1 MAILSYNASFRDW
14 WTANSALGVGLSA
27 WYVVRMQKAAA
38 LVFALALA
46 LGCNETTVVVNGGDG
61 GTGGGA
67 AGTGGSGAAGGS
79 GGMGGS
85 AGSGGMGGEAGNSG
99 MGGVGGSGGSAGA
112 GGTGGLCGS
121 VSCPNDRPL
130 CSDALE
136 CVQCTADEDAYCTDQ
151 GLLCDVGTSSCI
163 ACFGDTDCTDPAA
176 ARCDTGM
183 CVPCTE
189 NGQCDDVDGLP
200 GILNAC
206 NEEGV
211 CVDCTPESEAE
222 TCPGSRACNP
232 RTEECTDVPIGRFD
246 VCEECVSDSQCGE
259 DGVPSA
265 AHRCVPMFYQT
276 MDNRFP
282 DGDTGFCLK
291 VFSPGGCEQ
300 PYAIEISERT
310 SLSGDPPTS
319 YCGINETLATCPAVR
334 ALDQNQACPLGEDTE
349 CPESGLCRNVGGL
362 PNRCTYS
369 CASIAECLENNPIG
383 TPGSTCGSSGSG
395 GDDYCGG

>member
-1 MAILSYNASFRDW
+1 MRWLFGFLCVC
-14 WTANSALGVGLSA
+14 ALGV
-27 WYVVRMQKAAA
+27 MP
-38 LVFALALA
+38 LV
-46 LGCNETTVVVNGGDG
+46 GCSETTGDGGSGGAAGDGGSGGDGGSAGNG

-151 GLLCDVGTSSCI
+151 DLLCDVGTSSCI

-222 TCPGSRACNP
+222 TCTGFRACNP
-232 RTEECTDVPIGRFD
+232 ATNECTDVLVGSLD
-246 VCEECVSDSQCGE
+246 VCEECVSDSQCG
-259 DGVPSA
+259 DGGAASE
-265 AHRCVPMFYQT
+265 AHRCVPMFYVNP
-276 MDNRFP
+276 DDRFP
-282 DGDTGFCLK
+282 NDQTGFCLK
-291 VFSPGGCEQ
+291 STDGGCVR
-300 PYAIEISERT
+300 PYSVTLFDRA
-310 SLSGDPPTS
+310 SLSDLAGGAD
-319 YCGINETLATCPAVR
+319 YCGVDEEIVTCPAVR
-334 ALDQNQACPLGEDTE
+334 ALLADAE
-349 CPESGLCRNVGGL
+349 CPGGSDDECPVGGICRDVGSL
-362 PNRCTYS
+362 QNRCTYL
-369 CASIAECLENNPIG
+369 CGLPAQC
-383 TPGSTCGSSGSG
+383 PGGPPADTCGSSGSG